1 MADSDHPGIPPS
13 RHEDKRKG
21 KKGAE
26 KGKDRPLPQPTG
38 QVGNV
43 DDPNIEGLERWRR
56 YGKCGNELPA
66 WPPSPSDTDAWAEVL
81 RERPDLAPAVG
92 KSAEQGLP
100 KRNRERVSATGTR
113 DADFE
118 CTGGRNRQETPESEV
133 RGVADGVARRLDRT
147 AQLRI
152 LGNGVVP
159 QQAALAFQILKE
171 RN

>member
-43 DDPNIEGLERWRR
+43 DDPNIEGLERRRR

-81 RERPDLAPAVG
+81 RERPDLAPAT
-92 KSAEQGLP
+92 A
-100 KRNRERVSATGTR
+100 
-113 DADFE
+113 
-118 CTGGRNRQETPESEV
+118 ESEV
-133 RGVADGVARRLDRT
+133 RGVADGMAGGLDNIRRAGL
-147 AQLRI
+147 LRV

-159 QQAALAFQILKE
+159 QQAATALTILYE
-171 RN
+171 RMNDGR